1 MNGWHDVGGMHGFG
15 PIFSNRE
22 CEEPVFQ
29 AEWEARVF
37 ALTVAVEYLD
47 KWNLDES
54 RYAIEKQQPA
64 DYLKNSYY
72 KNWLISLE
80 RLMIEK
86 GLITYKELESG
97 VMNAN
102 SPLNE
107 FTPLH
112 VNEVEGYIYEGSTTQ
127 MDIKRCPHFEIG
139 DMVSVANTNS
149 IGHTRLP
156 RYVQGKRGVVQEQ
169 HGAHVFPDQNA
180 LGNRIGEHLYSVYF
194 SAAEIGGNVE
204 EANFGVNVDL
214 WESYLDVV

>member
-1 MNGWHDVGGMHGFG
+1 MNGWHDLGGMHGFG
-15 PIFSNRE
+15 PILSNRE

-72 KNWLISLE
+72 ENWLISLE

-112 VNEVEGYIYEGSTTQ
+112 VDEVEGYIYEGSTTQ

-156 RYVQGKRGVVQEQ
+156 RYVRGKRGVVQDQ
-169 HGAHVFPDQNA
+169 HGAHVFPDQNS

-194 SAAEIGGNVE
+194 SAAEIWGNVE

-214 WESYLDVV
+214 WESYLEVV